1 MTPFRNNILAQFPSE
16 ALVLWLLR
24 LMALLCGAILLL
36 IVVFLGWKA
45 LPVFNQIGVVNF
57 FTDVAWEPTSGQYNL
72 LPMLLGTILTSLG
85 AIMVATPAGIISAIF
100 IHYYA
105 PGAIAPLYRRLIEL
119 LAGIPSVVYGF
130 WGLVVLV
137 PLINHIQSPGAS
149 LLAGICILSI
159 MILPTVALVT
169 DSSFTNV
176 SERYLSSA
184 KALGLGRWATVWG
197 IVLPASK
204 SGMVAGVV
212 LATGRALGETMAVV
226 MVCGNVVQ
234 VPNSLFAPVRTLTA
248 NIALEMGY
256 AMGEHRAALFF
267 SGLVLMVLVALLI
280 GLGRTQVESS

>member
-1 MTPFRNNILAQFPSE
+1 MTPFKHNLLAQFPSE

-24 LMALLCGAILLL
+24 LMALICGAILLL
-36 IVVFLGWKA
+36 IVIFLGWEA
-45 LPVFNQIGVVNF
+45 FPIFQQIGLVNF
-57 FTDVAWEPTSGQYNL
+57 FTDAGWHPTAGQYNL
-72 LPMLLGTILTSLG
+72 IPMLLGTILTSLG
-85 AIMVATPAGIISAIF
+85 AILVATPTGVISAIF
-100 IHYYA
+100 THYYA
-105 PGAIAPLYRRLIEL
+105 PGAIAPVYRRLIEL

-137 PLINHIQSPGAS
+137 PLINRIQSPGAS

-169 DSSFTNV
+169 DSSFANV
-176 SERYLSSA
+176 PAVYLSSA
-184 KALGLGRWATVWG
+184 KALGLGRFATVWG

-204 SGMVAGVV
+204 SGIVAGIV

-234 VPNSLFAPVRTLTA
+234 VPNSLFDPVRTLTA

-256 AMGEHRAALFF
+256 ALADHRAALFF
-267 SGLVLMVLVALLI
+267 SGLVLMALVALLI
-280 GLGRTQVESS
+280 GFGRTQAES

>member
-1 MTPFRNNILAQFPSE
+1 MTPFKRNLLAQFPSE

-24 LMALLCGAILLL
+24 LMALICGAILLL
-36 IVVFLGWKA
+36 IVIFLGWEA
-45 LPVFNQIGVVNF
+45 FPIFQQIGLVNF
-57 FTDVAWEPTSGQYNL
+57 FTDASWHPTAGQYNL
-72 LPMLLGTILTSLG
+72 IPMLLGTILTSLG
-85 AIMVATPAGIISAIF
+85 AILVATPTGVISAIF
-100 IHYYA
+100 THYYA
-105 PGAIAPLYRRLIEL
+105 PGAIAPVYRRLIEL

-137 PLINHIQSPGAS
+137 PLINRIQSPGAS

-169 DSSFTNV
+169 DSSFANV
-176 SERYLSSA
+176 PAVYLSSA
-184 KALGLGRWATVWG
+184 KALGLGRFATVWG

-204 SGMVAGVV
+204 SGIVAGIV

-234 VPNSLFAPVRTLTA
+234 VPNSLFDPVRTLTA

-256 AMGEHRAALFF
+256 ALADHRAALFF
-267 SGLVLMVLVALLI
+267 SGLVLMALVALLI
-280 GLGRTQVESS
+280 GFGRTQAES

>member
-1 MTPFRNNILAQFPSE
+1 MTPFKNNILAQFPSE
-16 ALVLWLLR
+16 AIVLWLLR
-24 LMALLCGAILLL
+24 LMALICGAILLL
-36 IVVFLGWKA
+36 IVIFLGWKA
-45 LPVFNQIGVVNF
+45 FPIFTQIGVMNF
-57 FTDVAWEPTSGQYNL
+57 FRDASWHPTSGQYNL
-72 LPMLLGTILTSLG
+72 IPMLLGTIFTSLG
-85 AIMVATPAGIISAIF
+85 AILVATPAGVISAIF
-100 IHYYA
+100 THYYA
-105 PGAIAPLYRRLIEL
+105 PGAIASIYRRLIEL

-137 PLINHIQSPGAS
+137 PLINQIHSPGAS

-169 DSSFTNV
+169 DSSFANV
-176 SERYLSSA
+176 PHVYLNSA

-204 SGMVAGVV
+204 SGIVAGIV

-234 VPNSLFAPVRTLTA
+234 VPKSLFDPVRTLTA

-256 AMGEHRAALFF
+256 AMEDHRSALFF
-267 SGLVLMVLVALLI
+267 SGLVLMALVALFI
-280 GLGRTQVESS
+280 GFGRTQAES